1 MKKIAACMV
10 IGFGF
15 SGPAFAADLPVHI
28 AAKLPSIASHNW
40 SGFYAGLNV
49 GYGWQDPTVSL
60 TPNDIV
66 AADFTFG
73 GLFGGT
79 AIPSASYDIKGMLGG
94 AQAGYNWQLNRNLL
108 VGVEAEFNRANVKGE
123 AGSNFLFGAIPPTA
137 SNMTA
142 AQNVDWFGTVRARVG
157 WLPTDTLLLYA
168 TGGLAYGNVKE
179 NVAINNPN
187 GTANG
192 ANTTSPVSFACF
204 DFAATSC
211 FTGSSSHFAA
221 GWTVGAG
228 AEYEIWRNITLKVE
242 YLYVDLGTTDL
253 NVVAKS
259 TINPGTLPT
268 SFTAHFSDLTFSV
281 ARVGLNYRF

>member
-1 MKKIAACMV
+1 MV
-10 IGFGF
+10 IGFGLL
-15 SGPAFAADLPVHI
+15 GPAFAADLPAHI
-28 AAKLPSIASHNW
+28 ATKAPSAASHNW

-49 GYGWQDPTVSL
+49 GYGWQDPTVNL

-66 AADFTFG
+66 ASGFTLG
-73 GLFGGT
+73 GAFGGT
-79 AIPSASYDIKGMLGG
+79 AIPPASYDIKGMLGG
-94 AQAGYNWQLNRNLL
+94 AQAGYNWQLNRNFL
-108 VGVEAEFNRANVKGE
+108 VGIEADFNRANVKGE
-123 AGSNFLFGAIPPTA
+123 TDSNFLFGAIPPTA

-142 AQNVDWFGTVRARVG
+142 TQNVDWFGTVRARVG

-179 NVAINNPN
+179 NVALNNPN

-192 ANTTSPVSFACF
+192 ANTTSPFSFACYGLNT
-204 DFAATSC
+204 TSC
-211 FTGSSSHFAA
+211 FAGSSSQFAV

-228 AEYEIWRNITLKVE
+228 AEYEIWQNVTLKVE
-242 YLYVDLGTTDL
+242 YLYVDLGKTDL

-259 TINPGTLPT
+259 IREPGTFPT